1 MQLLRLRAEDTHKI
15 GTVGIHLTAVVPRGD
30 VDLRL
35 VDETNDLNIG
45 GGLHEL
51 HALQRIGRDEAR
63 PTTRLRA
70 PGYRLA
76 LSVSNDRV
84 RLRGP
89 PQAEV
94 WRACQERCWELMVS
108 RSRTIHRVHER
119 RLAERLRAFR
129 RGVAEVV
136 AELDAADQ
144 VVLV

>member
-1 MQLLRLRAEDTHKI
+1 MRLWADDTHKI
-15 GTVGIHLTAVVPRGD
+15 GTVGIHLTTVVSRGD
-30 VDLRL
+30 VNLRL
-35 VDETNDLNIG
+35 VDETNDLNVG
-45 GGLHEL
+45 RGLHEL

-70 PGYRLA
+70 PGDRLA
-76 LSVSNDRV
+76 LGVSNDRV
-84 RLRGP
+84 RLRGT

-94 WRACQERCWELMVS
+94 WRACMSGTPELMVS

-119 RLAERLRAFR
+119 CLAERLRSFR